1 MTSSVGFVVASLL
14 VAVFDKK
21 LFHLVTEVEFDTNTK
36 GELIGIAPMEVRL

>member
-21 LFHLVTEVEFDTNTK
+21 LFHLVTEVEFDTNTFNILSS
-36 GELIGIAPMEVRL
+36 ELIRE